1 MINLDPV
8 CLRAFVTVA
17 DTGSFTAAA
26 QRLLRG
32 QSAVSLQ
39 VRRLEEQLGQRLLDR
54 GPRHAVLTPEGER
67 IIARA
72 RRLLALNDELLASVA
87 EPELGGVVRL
97 GVPEDFATTHLPAIL
112 AEFARSH
119 PRVALEV
126 TCELT
131 LPLLD
136 RFGAGEFDLVLVKR
150 LGGGQGAVGEEIVL
164 REQLV
169 WAGPA
174 GASFSDDPAA
184 PVPLVCS
191 PRPCVLRDLATRA
204 LENAGRPWRIA
215 YSCGSLAG
223 NHAAVRAGLGIA
235 PLPLEMVPGD
245 LAVLADEGLP
255 SLPGIE
261 TVLIEAG
268 ALAPAAQRLRNAL
281 RTARQRGLLTA

>member
-1 MINLDPV
+1 MQTVDPQ

-39 VRRLEEQLGQRLLDR
+39 VRRLEDQIGQRLLDR
-54 GPRHAVLTPEGER
+54 GPRHVALTPEGER
-67 IIARA
+67 VIAKA
-72 RRLLALNDELLASVA
+72 RRLLALNDELLASLA
-87 EPELGGVVRL
+87 EPEVDGVVRL

-112 AEFARSH
+112 AEFARAH

-150 LGGGQGAVGEEIVL
+150 MGGGETGESDDIVL

-169 WAGPA
+169 WAGA
-174 GASFSDDPAA
+174 GGASPVENLAA

-191 PRPCVLRDLATRA
+191 PRPCVLRELATRA
-204 LENAGRPWRIA
+204 LDAAGRPWRIA

-235 PLPLEMVPGD
+235 PLPLEMVPAD
-245 LAVLADEGLP
+245 LVVLRAEALP
-255 SLPGIE
+255 PLPGIE
-261 TVLIEAG
+261 TALLESST
-268 ALAPAAQRLRNAL
+268 LAPAAQRLRDTL
-281 RTARQRGLLTA
+281 RNARQRGLLVA

>member
-1 MINLDPV
+1 MSSPHLDPV
-8 CLRAFVTVA
+8 CLRAFVAVA
-17 DTGSFTAAA
+17 DSGSFTAAA
-26 QRLLRG
+26 RRLLRG

-54 GPRHAVLTPEGER
+54 GPRHAVPTAAGER
-67 IIARA
+67 VLAQARL
-72 RRLLALNDELLASVA
+72 LLALNDALVSAA
-87 EPELGGVVRL
+87 REPELDGVVRL

-112 AEFARSH
+112 AEFARTH

-150 LGGGQGAVGEEIVL
+150 MEGGEGQDVVL

-169 WAGPA
+169 WAAAGPGRLA
-174 GASFSDDPAA
+174 DDPAQ

-204 LENAGRPWRIA
+204 LESAGRSWRIA
-215 YSCGSLAG
+215 YTCGSLAG
-223 NHAAVRAGLGIA
+223 NHAAVRAGLGVA
-235 PLPLEMVPGD
+235 PLPLEMVPAD
-245 LAVLADEGLP
+245 LAVLSGEGLP
-255 SLPGIE
+255 PLPGIE
-261 TVLIEAG
+261 TAMLEAG
-268 ALAPAAQRLRNAL
+268 ALGPAAQRLRDTI
-281 RTARQRGLLTA
+281 RTARQRGILTA